1 MKKKVLVA
9 MSGGVDS
16 SVAAAILKEEGYE
29 VYGATMQIWQSE
41 DERDLITEK
50 SCCSIYAV
58 DDARKV
64 ANILDIPYYVFNMKN
79 DFEKEVIDYFIDEY
93 IKGRTP
99 NPCIMCNKKIKFEL
113 FLKKAIVLGMDY
125 IATGH
130 YAIIEYDKNT
140 NRFLLK
146 RSHAKEKDQTYV
158 LYNMT
163 QEMLSKTLFPL
174 GKFSKQ
180 QVRQL
185 AMKFN
190 LPVAKKP
197 DSQEICFIPDNNY
210 GRFIEKNTGI
220 KKSGF
225 YVDTEGK
232 VLGRSKAYFYYTIGQ
247 RKGLGIST
255 GKRMYV
261 YDIKPA
267 ENKVVLAQEDKIFSD
282 CLIASDL
289 NFIPFDNLLAEI
301 EVTAKIRYTAK
312 EAKAKLVPIEKDKV
326 LVKFYE
332 KQRAITPGQSVVFYD
347 GDIVIGGGVI
357 EKAIR

>member
-29 VYGATMQIWQSE
+29 VYGATMQIWQGESE
-41 DERDLITEK
+41 EDLIREK
-50 SCCSIYAV
+50 SCCSLYAV
-58 DDARKV
+58 DDARRV
-64 ANILDIPYYVFNMKN
+64 ANILDIPYYVFNMRE
-79 DFEKEVIDYFIDEY
+79 DFKKMVIDYFIDEY
-93 IKGRTP
+93 ISGRTP

-113 FLKKAIVLGMDY
+113 FLKKAIAIGMDY

-130 YAIIEYDKNT
+130 YAIVEYDKSLG
-140 NRFLLK
+140 RYLLK
-146 RSHAKEKDQTYV
+146 RSKAREKDQTYV

-174 GKFSKQ
+174 GRFSKDE
-180 QVRQL
+180 VRKL
-185 AMKFN
+185 AEKFG

-210 GRFIEKNTGI
+210 GKFIEKETGI
-220 KKSGF
+220 KEDGI
-225 YVDTEGK
+225 YIDTEGN
-232 VLGRSKAYFYYTIGQ
+232 VLGRSKAYYNYTIGQ

-261 YDIKPA
+261 VDIKPE
-267 ENKVVLAQEDKIFSD
+267 ENKVVLGEESKIFSYA
-282 CLIASDL
+282 LIARDL
-289 NFIPFDNLLAEI
+289 NFIPFDRLESEI

-312 EAKAKLVPIEKDKV
+312 EAKAKVIPIENDRV

-332 KQRAITPGQSVVFYD
+332 KQRAVTPGQSVVFYNS
-347 GDIVIGGGVI
+347 DIVVGGGII
-357 EKAIR
+357 EKALT